1 MRASHKSKLW
11 FGVIAAVAGLPMA
24 SPAMAAYTVTFEQV
38 GNNLVATGSGSFN
51 LGSLTFQ
58 GTFGGGGFAGPSDGT
73 LVVGSGNYDDYVTS
87 NSFGNFSFG
96 TGSGGNGFASTG
108 QAFGIDLGRRCLNFF
123 QTCNYNVVVPQ
134 GYVSGTVAGVSTTTW
149 LNTSFASFGLTPGD
163 SVYAF
168 GQGAASDTF
177 TVRVESAVPEP
188 STWAMMLLGFGG
200 IGIAVRRKR
209 APVLA
214 RA

>member
-1 MRASHKSKLW
+1 MRASYKSKLW

-38 GNNLVATGSGSFN
+38 GNNLVATGSGSLN

-58 GTFGGGGFAGPSDGT
+58 GTFDGGGFARPDEGT
-73 LVVGSGNYDDYVTS
+73 LVVGSGTFDVYVNS
-87 NSFGNFSFG
+87 NSSGNFSFG

-108 QAFGIDLGRRCLNFF
+108 QAFGIFPVQPCFDFF
-123 QTCNYNVVVPQ
+123 RPCNYNVIVPQ

-168 GQGAASDTF
+168 GQGATSDTF
-177 TVRVESAVPEP
+177 TVRVGSAVPEP

>member
-1 MRASHKSKLW
+1 
-11 FGVIAAVAGLPMA
+11 MA

-38 GNNLVATGSGSFN
+38 GNNLVATGSGSLN

-58 GTFGGGGFAGPSDGT
+58 YIFDGGGFATPYAGT
-73 LVVGSGNYDDYVTS
+73 IVVGLGTFDDYVTS
-87 NSFGNFSFG
+87 TSFGNFSFG

-108 QAFGIDLGRRCLNFF
+108 QGLGLERVQKCDIYYP
-123 QTCNYNVVVPQ
+123 CNYNVIVPQ
-134 GYVSGTVAGVSTTTW
+134 GYVSGTAAGLSTTSW
-149 LNTSFASFGLTPGD
+149 LNASFASFGLTPGD
-163 SVYAF
+163 YVYAF
-168 GQGAASDTF
+168 GQDATSDTF
-177 TVRVESAVPEP
+177 TVRVGSAVPEP